1 MFWFKKIL
9 TPIVAISFV
18 VLVSFVLLPSLL
30 ESTYVAPVVVR
41 EQSQV
46 ATVQTVLISHLAT
59 PEPLKAIYMTACVA
73 AESGWR
79 DNFQKLIEETEL
91 NAVVIDIKDYTGVVS
106 IPNEFPKT
114 GTHRGCIVEDMQ
126 EFIRTLHQSG
136 IYVIG
141 RVSVFQD
148 PSYTKLFFV
157 DVGAKPY
164 WDYIVE
170 LSERAY
176 ALGFDEL
183 NYDYVRYPSD
193 GNMTDTL

>member
-9 TPIVAISFV
+9 TPIVAISFI
-18 VLVSFVLLPSLL
+18 VLILSVLLPSLL

-46 ATVQTVLISHLAT
+46 AAIQAILVSHLAT

-73 AESGWR
+73 GTPSWR
-79 DNFQKLIEETEL
+79 EDLKKLIETKEL
-91 NAVVIDIKDYTGVVS
+91 NDA
-106 IPNEFPKT
+106 
-114 GTHRGCIVEDMQ
+114 
-126 EFIRTLHQSG
+126 G
-136 IYVIG
+136 IYAIVHI
-141 RVSVFQD
+141 SVFQD
-148 PSYTKLFFV
+148 PVYTKLFPELAVKSKSNGEVWKDYKKLSFV

-193 GNMTDTL
+193 GNMTDTLYTWTVGTTTKPEMLKSFFEY